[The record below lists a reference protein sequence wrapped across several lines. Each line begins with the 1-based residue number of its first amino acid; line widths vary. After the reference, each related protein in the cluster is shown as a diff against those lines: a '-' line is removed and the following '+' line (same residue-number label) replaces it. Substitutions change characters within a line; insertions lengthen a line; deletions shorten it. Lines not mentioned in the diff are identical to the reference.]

1 MELTDSPFLILVRA
15 GLWNIRPTEG
25 EAEVFREADWQFLLA
40 QANAH
45 AVIALVADGMQ
56 LLPEEF
62 LPSETLRARISSYV
76 SFTEKA
82 NLKVNK
88 VLDVMSAFW
97 KKSGVTAVVLKGQ
110 GIAKMYPMPLHR
122 TPGDIDWYF
131 PGKAGFG
138 KANALARSR
147 GASLELDG
155 DSDYHYLVGGVVVE
169 HHSRWCDL
177 FAPSRQKKAVA
188 LEAEYGYDS
197 AGDFTVLSPTIQLLQ
212 LNAHI
217 LKHALIKG
225 MGWRQLCDLAR
236 AYSCLQGAY
245 DREQFS
251 VAAKSLGLYRW
262 ARLLAGVLVKYLG
275 LAREDLSVEPCSGR
289 DIDRLASIVERSGNF
304 GRSSGKGMFLSWL
317 STAGLFLR
325 YAPGEFIWRPLS
337 LTLNRTEQLL
347 KKNK

>member
-1 MELTDSPFLILVRA
+1 MELTDSPFLILLRA
-15 GLWNIRPTEG
+15 GLWNRRPSAG
-25 EAEVFREADWQFLLA
+25 EAEDLREADWQDLFG
-40 QANAH
+40 QAGAH
-45 AVIALVADGMQ
+45 AVIAIVADGMQ
-56 LLPEEF
+56 MLPAELF
-62 LPSETLRARISSYV
+62 PSEALRAKVASYV
-76 SFTEKA
+76 ALTERT
-82 NLKVNK
+82 NLKVDK

-131 PGKAGFG
+131 PGKAGFE

-177 FAPSRQKKAVA
+177 FAPSRQKKAAA

-197 AGDFTVLSPTIQLLQ
+197 AGDFIVLSPTIQLLQ

-225 MGWRQLCDLAR
+225 TGWRQLCDLAR

-245 DREQFS
+245 DSEQFS
-251 VAAKSLGLYRW
+251 AAAKSLGLYRW

-275 LAREDLSVEPCSGR
+275 LDPESVPVPISTGR